1 MRKKHICMKLKI
13 AAGILAAAIC
23 MIQSVDTVMANPHYD
38 RRSTVAE
45 EEWMW
50 PEADSSLEKGRAAV
64 SKKAWQKIN
73 GICYN
78 GSGVEI
84 PGAITRGIDV
94 SEWQGKIN
102 WSGIKSCGV
111 DFAFV
116 RISYGTG
123 YLDKTYDYNM
133 EQAELAGVP
142 VGTYVYSTATTTMGA
157 LKEAQLAIR
166 KMNGYKVSY
175 PVVFDLEY
183 SKAKN
188 LSKQEVS
195 KMALTFCNEVRKA
208 GYYPMVYCNLDWYRN
223 YIDWNLLSG
232 IDVWIAS
239 YGDRIQ
245 APNKDLYSYAIWQS
259 TDGNEEI
266 GLNSTRG
273 LITGIPKENDVDVN
287 FGYVDYTQK
296 ITPRWNV
303 AADYV
308 ASSKPDTSMNDNGT
322 VIKNG
327 WIEEDGKTYYYVAG
341 DKTTGWKTIDGK
353 TYYFHLKTGAMYQN
367 RVIKVDGEYYYMDE
381 TGARVASQWAE
392 YNGKTYYLSEDGK
405 ALKGLK
411 KLNGKYY
418 WFHTKYAYM
427 FKDKVI
433 IRSSGPIYYVG
444 SDGAC
449 YTNGMR
455 KVTTGGK
462 TYTYYFKKNGQA
474 HKGWLTYKGKKYYFY
489 NGTSKLSGTRAENI
503 RLTSS
508 KNIVSVFNS
517 KGVCVKRYKK

>member
-1 MRKKHICMKLKI
+1 MRKKRNHIKFKI
-13 AAGILAAAIC
+13 AACVLAAAIC
-23 MIQSVDTVMANPHYD
+23 TMWPAGTAMANPHYD

-45 EEWMW
+45 EEWAW
-50 PEADSSLEKGRAAV
+50 SAGSSSSGKEREAV

-73 GICYN
+73 GVCYN

-102 WSGIKSCGV
+102 WAGVKKCGI

-116 RISYGTG
+116 RISYGSG

-157 LKEAQLAIR
+157 LKEAQLAIS
-166 KMNGYKVSY
+166 KMEGYKVSY

-183 SKAKN
+183 AKARN
-188 LSKQEVS
+188 LSPQEVS
-195 KMALTFCNEVRKA
+195 MMALTFCNEVRKA

-223 YIDWNLLSG
+223 YIDWSLLSG

-239 YGDRIQ
+239 YGDHIQ
-245 APNKDLYSYAIWQS
+245 APDKERYSYTIWQS
-259 TDGNEEI
+259 TDGNEDS
-266 GLNSTRG
+266 GLNSTSG
-273 LITGIPKENDVDVN
+273 LITGIPKENDVDIN
-287 FGYVDYTQK
+287 FGYVDYTKK
-296 ITPRWNV
+296 ITPRWNSE
-303 AADYV
+303 ADYEP
-308 ASSKPDTSMNDNGT
+308 SLQPDTSIDGNGE

-327 WIEEDGKTYYYVAG
+327 WIEEEGKTYYYVNG
-341 DKTTGWKTIDGK
+341 EKSTGWMTIEGK
-353 TYYFHLKTGAMYQN
+353 ACYFHLNTGVMYKS
-367 RVIKVDGEYYYMDE
+367 RTVKVDGEYYYLDE
-381 TGARVASQWAE
+381 NGVRVSSQWAE
-392 YNGKTYYLSEDGK
+392 YNGKTYYFSETGK

-411 KLNGKYY
+411 KLDGKYY
-418 WFHTKYAYM
+418 WFHTKNAYM
-427 FKDKVI
+427 LKDRTV
-433 IRSSGPIYYVG
+433 IRSSGAIYYVG

-449 YTNGMR
+449 YTNGMQE
-455 KVTTGGK
+455 VTIDGK

-489 NGTSKLSGTRAENI
+489 NGTSKLSGTRAENVT
-503 RLTSS
+503 LTSS
-508 KNIVSVFNS
+508 KNIVSVFNA
-517 KGVCVKRYKK
+517 KGVCTKQYKK